1 MPDRSILIDFL
12 QTCRIRIFTIHDIV
26 TGFRIDSGK
35 TLIQGH
41 IATQI
46 LILLGTCIRSII
58 YFIGIQNVI
67 TITPVELYTKVDA
80 FIVRIDIETT
90 GMFRHGITNDGTV
103 IRSDFIR
110 TIIRQFL

>member
-41 IATQI
+41 ITTQI